1 MESTKKLETRGFS
14 VVIGDR
20 PFKNVTKKFNVEL
33 FYTDSWLKPNIFL
46 IEFVFFCKEDFT
58 TTESDRN
65 KKYLNWIEKQDYN
78 NLILHFT
85 EDKPDDFYIRP
96 LYWCDESEKFLKV
109 EDDRLWELIM
119 DEILDHAFE
128 QMNLDEHEKDSEIR
142 WQDVIELP
150 ASVELKDITEVDT
163 LALF

>member
-14 VVIGDR
+14 EVIGDR

-33 FYTDSWLKPNIFL
+33 FYTNSWLKPNIFL
-46 IEFVFFCKEDFT
+46 IEFVFFCEGDFAT
-58 TTESDRN
+58 TKSEIN
-65 KKYLNWIEKQDYN
+65 KRYLNRIEKQDYN
-78 NLILHFT
+78 NLILKFT
-85 EDKPDDFYIRP
+85 KDKTDNFYIRP
-96 LYWCDESEKFLKV
+96 SYWCDESEKFLKV

-119 DEILDHAFE
+119 DEIIDHAFE
-128 QMNLDEHEKDSEIR
+128 QMNLDEHEKDSEIK

-150 ASVELKDITEVDT
+150 ASIELKDITEVDT